1 MKNINE
7 LLIEIESLPSGYIS
21 KKNIHGKDYFYLQYK
36 NNGKLVSKY
45 IKEDDLEKLK
55 EDLKR
60 REEIENEIKSLLAKE
75 KNLNTL
81 SKTTLELSGY
91 IMEEDRVVAEFD
103 KGVLVNIDNDNAPLI
118 VKRTHDLVSFLS
130 SRILDT
136 SRTNARLLKRIM
148 NVHGEEEYL
157 IALKNHATSVTD
169 NYWFRSKNSRLKY
182 KDVSLESDIYNEV
195 SLKGELLYFPKEA
208 KLSPQFSL
216 LGSYEKCWKLIDNEW
231 WMYKSETKEELYSE
245 LIASKI
251 SDLLSIP
258 TALYEI
264 DGDYIR
270 TKNFASKY
278 NFEPLSSLAGDD
290 DSFEHVFALLFSL
303 DKELAK
309 QYLKIIYFDAL
320 VNNVDRHNE
329 NLGFLRNKKTGK
341 IVSLAPNFD
350 LNMSL
355 FSRNK
360 LLSQTKDGF
369 ISLFI
374 KFVDSNEM
382 VKSLYKE
389 IEIPSLKEKD
399 IDEALSQYDLSQWN
413 LDIKGYLLYREGLL
427 RKACNL

>member
-7 LLIEIESLPSGYIS
+7 LLIELESLPTGYIS

-55 EDLKR
+55 ADLKR
-60 REEIENEIKSLLAKE
+60 REEIEKEIKSLLAKE
-75 KNLNTL
+75 KNLNSL

-91 IMEEDRVVAEFD
+91 VMEEDRVVAEFD

-118 VKRTHDLVSFLS
+118 IKRTHDLVSFLS

-231 WMYKSETKEELYSE
+231 WMYKSETKEEMYSE

-251 SDLLSIP
+251 SLLLNIP
-258 TALYEI
+258 TAFYEI

-270 TKNFASKY
+270 TKNFATKY
-278 NFEPLSSLAGDD
+278 NFEPISSLAGDN
-290 DSFEHVFALLFSL
+290 DSFEHVFNLLINL

-329 NLGFLRNKKTGK
+329 NLGFLRDKKNGR

-355 FSRNK
+355 FARNT

-374 KFVDSNEM
+374 RFVETHDE
-382 VKSLYKE
+382 VRELFKE
-389 IEIPSLKEKD
+389 SDIPSLNETG
-399 IDEALSQYDLSQWN
+399 IDTILSQYDLGKWS
-413 LDIKGYLLYREGLL
+413 LDIKGYLLYREKILK
-427 RKACNL
+427 KACNL